1 MNQNGNFQAPV
12 ISTKRNVLGD
22 CEFIGTPIENQAI
35 SISLAALAA
44 DFRSA
49 INPETLRAGYEAQS
63 S

>member
-1 MNQNGNFQAPV
+1 MN
-12 ISTKRNVLGD
+12 TKCNVLGD
-22 CEFIGTPIENQAI
+22 CEFIGAPIGNQKI

-49 INPETLRAGYEAQS
+49 INPETLRAGYEVQS